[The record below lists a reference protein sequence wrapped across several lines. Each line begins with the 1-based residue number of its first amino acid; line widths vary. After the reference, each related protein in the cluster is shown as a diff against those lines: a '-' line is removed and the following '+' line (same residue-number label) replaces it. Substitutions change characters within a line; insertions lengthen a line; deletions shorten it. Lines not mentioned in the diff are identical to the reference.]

1 MFAKKIRKPSFTL
14 IELLVVIAIIAI
26 LAAMLMPALQQARER
41 AKTASCVNNLKQ
53 LGIQV
58 FAYYAAFDDM
68 LMPQDGMTRYDNAG
82 SSDWHEGTSWFCNTM
97 KKSTGTDSGQVA
109 DVPKIMICPSVPEE
123 AKRCFGYYDTELW
136 KNRSYT
142 MSIGSAF
149 SATSEDNIKLM
160 LHKYTQFRSPSR
172 VVQITDGI
180 GMPGYAQNSET
191 HILPEKPF
199 DGRSGRRVDYR
210 HNKRLNC
217 LTMAGSV
224 TSASTLNVAGDNGD
238 VNNQMAL

>member
-1 MFAKKIRKPSFTL
+1 MFAKKNVKSCFTL

-41 AKTASCVNNLKQ
+41 GKGISCSSNLKQ
-53 LGIQV
+53 IGFYV
-58 FAYYAAFDDM
+58 NVYYSTFDDSV
-68 LMPQDGMTRYDNAG
+68 LPFEGMARYDNG
-82 SSDWHEGTSWFCNTM
+82 GTLTWHEGTSWFCNTM